1 MEKYREFADAAT
13 GINPFLPVWVNNK
26 LSVHEKLLKFL
37 LFPLVLC
44 RFCFLSLTLIFMIFL
59 NSLVNLFIFQ
69 CVKDFFYQ
77 IIQGIYC
84 RLLLFYLGFFYMDE
98 EYASHKRVKIK
109 CMKKKIPFSYDD
121 YGHIYL
127 SNFTSFVDILYLA
140 YRLNPLFVIIN
151 KNGSLSPVFFFDL
164 IKLSLQFSLP
174 NKKGE
179 FKNLEQVHVFAKN
192 KKIKSVVIFPEGM
205 KSNGSCI
212 LLWKNEIFTHSEY
225 VIKNKCNLIA
235 FTYETSLIPKKW
247 SLFYTSPHTVFNPV
261 LHIILLCFNI
271 YNKIKI
277 VWLSEKDIAESLREF
292 DFSHCDELVHY
303 LRSLM
308 GLMKPTGGTLVNV
321 KADLLEKFVKYWNL
335 TRGRAYL

>member
-109 CMKKKIPFSYDD
+109 YGTSHMVFTTVDLHCTYEMVSSILDVPLVVFSHHPFS
-121 YGHIYL
+121 
-127 SNFTSFVDILYLA
+127 
-140 YRLNPLFVIIN
+140 
-151 KNGSLSPVFFFDL
+151 
-164 IKLSLQFSLP
+164 
-174 NKKGE
+174 E
-179 FKNLEQVHVFAKN
+179 E
-192 KKIKSVVIFPEGM
+192 
-205 KSNGSCI
+205 
-212 LLWKNEIFTHSEY
+212 
-225 VIKNKCNLIA
+225 
-235 FTYETSLIPKKW
+235 
-247 SLFYTSPHTVFNPV
+247 
-261 LHIILLCFNI
+261 
-271 YNKIKI
+271 
-277 VWLSEKDIAESLREF
+277 
-292 DFSHCDELVHY
+292 
-303 LRSLM
+303 
-308 GLMKPTGGTLVNV
+308 
-321 KADLLEKFVKYWNL
+321 
-335 TRGRAYL
+335 